1 VAFSA
6 KEAKVA
12 SLALMVTFIFMA
24 AVLLGPAAMMLNRLG
39 FKKAAVFVAVLAVLV
54 GGYWALVAPFPISL
68 AGGASAIIG
77 LMTINRY

>member
-1 VAFSA
+1 M
-6 KEAKVA
+6 A
-12 SLALMVTFIFMA
+12 SLALMVALIFLA
-24 AVLLGPAAMMLNRLG
+24 AVLLGPTAMILNRMG
-39 FKKAAVFVAVLAVLV
+39 FRRASVFVAVLAVLV